1 MVTLDYSITNWISH
15 LLACMGGCFGCCTK
29 STPVIAVDEP
39 SKGLRIQGRSVK
51 KSTISDDFWSSSTC
65 DLDHSTAISQ
75 RSISSISTSNQT
87 SNHGSGTS
95 SSHPEFVNHGLILW
109 NQTRLQW
116 TGGNRSR
123 NETRQ
128 SRQRRLSWNPTYES
142 LQVSKQAFPHP
153 LPLSEMV
160 EFLVEIWEHEGLYD

>member
-1 MVTLDYSITNWISH
+1 MVTLNYSFTAWISH
-15 LLACMGGCFGCCTK
+15 FLACMGGCFGCCTK

-39 SKGLRIQGRSVK
+39 SKGLKIQGRSVK
-51 KSTISDDFWSSSTC
+51 KPTISEDFWSSSTC
-65 DLDHSTAISQ
+65 ELDHSTAISQ

-87 SNHGSGTS
+87 SNNGGGTS

-116 TGGNRSR
+116 VGGSQSKND
-123 NETRQ
+123 TKQ
-128 SRQRRLSWNPTYES
+128 SRQRGLSWNPTYES
-142 LQVSKQAFPHP
+142 LLGTKQSFPHP
-153 LPLSEMV
+153 LPLAEMV